1 MDLRGTLKFFVSKY
15 RSEILLCSFIA
26 EILASPLADR
36 SPHIGGLL
44 ALVEVLLVIVA
55 ASYMAN
61 RRIVRLVVLPVTT
74 IWLIA
79 RLLEALGDSRHYY
92 THLAP
97 VAGLAFSFT
106 VLWGLLNRVHT
117 VSRVTSSVISEA
129 FISYL
134 VIAIAFSQ
142 LYWIIDHLFGNPF
155 KETIPFGHFSAFLY
169 FSMTTLSG
177 LGYSDIVPANPYV
190 RLLAGLENMI
200 GIFYIAVVVARLI
213 SSYRGRIKGD
223 DEELH
228 GQQI

>member
-1 MDLRGTLKFFVSKY
+1 MDLRVTLKFFVRQY

-26 EILASPLADR
+26 LILARPLADR
-36 SPHIGGLL
+36 SPHIGGLM
-44 ALVEVLLVIVA
+44 ALVEVLLVLVA

-61 RRIVRLVVLPVTT
+61 RRMIRLIVLPVTV

-106 VLWGLLNRVHT
+106 ILCALLTRVHA

-134 VIAIAFSQ
+134 IIAIAFSQ
-142 LYWIIDHLFGNPF
+142 LYWMIDHVLGNPF
-155 KETIPFGHFSAFLY
+155 KEAIPFGHISAFLY

-177 LGYSDIVPANPYV
+177 LGYSDIVPVNPYV

-213 SSYRGRIKGD
+213 SSYRGGIKDNGG
-223 DEELH
+223 EPN